1 MAPQSWHPRNC
12 RHTFTWAQG
21 LQPTAREAPSSLASA
36 KRKRAA
42 GSAAA
47 EGGGRGAG
55 AEGARGRAQEAGGA
69 ARVPAAPAPVGGAPR
84 PAPELPAAA
93 WRPRAKSRE
102 VRSPSRRSGGAG
114 APRNLRLPGTTGA
127 RPGELLGPGDP
138 PSGGLRAP
146 PPVTPRS
153 PGPADP
159 PPPPPAGGGQERAPR
174 RASGRAGAGGGGNP
188 ASRPPI
194 AMTPAPRDLDAALL
208 PHLAAVRL
216 PCSPSFPLPAPSL
229 SPRGPGRPSRTSAAL
244 PRPAPPQERARCL
257 GAPAPGLLPA
267 PIVHSSLPLL
277 CPVADRMHVATE
289 AGVVKQ
295 KKKIHTPRVPSFL
308 SPLGG
313 RKTAHQ
319 LRCLRFSES
328 KNKIEQWARAV
339 P

>member
-208 PHLAAVRL
+208 PHLAASTAVYLSCAQWLTECTLQQRL
-216 PCSPSFPLPAPSL
+216 VL
-229 SPRGPGRPSRTSAAL
+229 SSKR
-244 PRPAPPQERARCL
+244 
-257 GAPAPGLLPA
+257 
-267 PIVHSSLPLL
+267 
-277 CPVADRMHVATE
+277 
-289 AGVVKQ
+289 
-295 KKKIHTPRVPSFL
+295 KKSTHQ
-308 SPLGG
+308 GG